1 MMNLD
6 NFRSAQFERRTARVA
21 VPALSDFFEDGQE
34 PVITVQ
40 NLTGPEVFQ
49 AEQRIAQNR
58 NIEGIVKALAGEK
71 PAEVIDGVMESL
83 GLTGSV
89 PDALA
94 KAIAYVEF
102 GVASVKLEQE
112 DAVRLAEFYIESF
125 LKLFNEI
132 NRLTGLGHVPPGESS
147 ASGQTT
153 GCKTPLP
160 CAPEAPEGSDSSSK

>member
-1 MMNLD
+1 MMNLEQ
-6 NFRSAQFERRTARVA
+6 FRKAQLERRTARVA
-21 VPALSDFFEDGQE
+21 VPSLSDFFEDGQE

-40 NLTGPEVFQ
+40 SLTGPEVFR

-71 PAEVIDGVMESL
+71 PGEVVDGVMQSL

-102 GVASVKLEQE
+102 GVESIKLEQE
-112 DAVRLAEFYIESF
+112 DAVRLAEFYIDAF

-132 NRLTGLGHVPPGESS
+132 NRLTGLGHVPPGESN

-160 CAPEAPEGSDSSSK
+160 CAPEAKADSDSSSK